1 MRNLDYFNCMIVA
14 ACCLHNFTLDIPF
27 VLPND
32 AVDNNDW
39 QDEENDDTED
49 DGFLDPRAVEKKKLY
64 CSLLC
69 SSRRLL

>member
-1 MRNLDYFNCMIVA
+1 MIVD
-14 ACCLHNFTLDIPF
+14 ACCIHNFILDIDIPF
-27 VLPND
+27 ALPND

-64 CSLLC
+64 CSYKKTII
-69 SSRRLL
+69 S

>member
-1 MRNLDYFNCMIVA
+1 MIVA

-39 QDEENDDTED
+39 QDEENEDADD
-49 DGFLDPRAVEKKKLY
+49 DGFLDERAVEKRNDIAAY
-64 CSLLC
+64 YAAVVEYFDDSD
-69 SSRRLL
+69 